1 MTVRITAVE
10 PLEAYRVRLTFS
22 DGVVTE
28 ADFSDDLWGPA
39 AEPLRNPEVF
49 RQVRVDEESRTI
61 VWPTGFDPDPELL
74 HGDHEPA
81 PPSRLRVRRLA
92 TLPPHPD

>member
-1 MTVRITAVE
+1 MTVRVIAVQ

-28 ADFSDDLWGPA
+28 ADFSDDLWGPV
-39 AEPLRNPEVF
+39 AEPLLNPEVF

-61 VWPTGFDPDPELL
+61 IWPTGFDPDPETL

-92 TLPPHPD
+92 GATPRLD